1 MNDMKLQD
9 VMTTNEASYRWNI
22 NESTLRMR
30 IKNSPII
37 DELKTQGLIKYFLKP
52 GNKRG
57 EYLFTVE
64 AMERLYGKEKKK
76 SNRKPSAPT
85 KTART
90 FLNIIFHSERM
101 TNMSNA
107 LQIKNDEAIIS
118 HSERPQQTP
127 QTPKDKLLPTHQ
139 ISCTV

>member
-64 AMERLYGKEKKK
+64 AMERLYGKEKEG
-76 SNRKPSAPT
+76 NRKPSAPT

-90 FLNIIFHSERM
+90 FHNIISI
-101 TNMSNA
+101 
-107 LQIKNDEAIIS
+107 QKG
-118 HSERPQQTP
+118 
-127 QTPKDKLLPTHQ
+127 
-139 ISCTV
+139 

>member
-64 AMERLYGKEKKK
+64 AMERLYGKEKKVIE
-76 SNRKPSAPT
+76 SPQHPPRLRGLS
-85 KTART
+85 
-90 FLNIIFHSERM
+90 S
-101 TNMSNA
+101 
-107 LQIKNDEAIIS
+107 IS
-118 HSERPQQTP
+118 FSIL
-127 QTPKDKLLPTHQ
+127 KG
-139 ISCTV
+139 

>member
-1 MNDMKLQD
+1 MERSRLELYLQHIGMHMNYIKLQD

-64 AMERLYGKEKKK
+64 AMERLYGKEKKIIE
-76 SNRKPSAPT
+76 SPQCPPRLRGLST
-85 KTART
+85 IT
-90 FLNIIFHSERM
+90 FPI
-101 TNMSNA
+101 
-107 LQIKNDEAIIS
+107 QKG
-118 HSERPQQTP
+118 
-127 QTPKDKLLPTHQ
+127 
-139 ISCTV
+139 

>member
-1 MNDMKLQD
+1 MHMNDMKLQD

-37 DELKTQGLIKYFLKP
+37 DELKTQGLIKYFPETLKP

-76 SNRKPSAPT
+76 
-85 KTART
+85 
-90 FLNIIFHSERM
+90 
-101 TNMSNA
+101 
-107 LQIKNDEAIIS
+107 
-118 HSERPQQTP
+118 
-127 QTPKDKLLPTHQ
+127 
-139 ISCTV
+139 

>member
-64 AMERLYGKEKKK
+64 AMERLYGKEKVIE
-76 SNRKPSAPT
+76 SPQHPPRLRGLS
-85 KTART
+85 
-90 FLNIIFHSERM
+90 S
-101 TNMSNA
+101 
-107 LQIKNDEAIIS
+107 IS
-118 HSERPQQTP
+118 FSIL
-127 QTPKDKLLPTHQ
+127 KG
-139 ISCTV
+139 